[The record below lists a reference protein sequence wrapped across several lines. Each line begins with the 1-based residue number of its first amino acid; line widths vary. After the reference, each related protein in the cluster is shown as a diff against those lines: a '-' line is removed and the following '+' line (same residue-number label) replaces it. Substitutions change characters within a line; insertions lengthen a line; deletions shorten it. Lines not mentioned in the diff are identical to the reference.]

1 MAIVRQDEIL
11 EKAISGDPSAVPRYN
26 LRAPDGTLIGEN
38 IALELANAVTQMG
51 TPVNAAALNEMLAA
65 SGITS
70 GSSTAYTL
78 AQEGFSLFDGA
89 AVRFRLHVASG
100 VKPTLNVNGT
110 GAKALV
116 DAFGDAMQ
124 AEAAAG
130 SWIEATYSEKNDSYV
145 VGIMKYQEFP
155 RRPDIVDIIDTAD
168 GAYQIDVPISTE
180 YKKYSINLI
189 DANSASK
196 DTTQQLVWSLLLT
209 GISARYVYLSETVVN
224 YDANVTS
231 KNNRRNTSSG
241 TTTNFSLLAAELTSE
256 TWHAPA
262 EINIEIAFVN
272 GNCYIKTIMDIDYN
286 SSLSRRRFEKT
297 ILLYEPTI
305 GNIKLTWQRPSN
317 QVASYHNKHMMII
330 KGEK

>member
-1 MAIVRQDEIL
+1 MAIARKDEIL
-11 EKAISGDPSAVPRYN
+11 EKVLSGDVTAVPRYN
-26 LRAPDGTLIGEN
+26 LRRPDGTLIGEN
-38 IALELANAVTQMG
+38 VALELANVIAQNG

-65 SGITS
+65 SGVTS

-78 AQEGFSLFDGA
+78 AQEGFLLFDGA
-89 AVRFRLHVASG
+89 TVRFRLHAASG
-100 VKPTLNVNGT
+100 ANPTLNVNGT

-116 DAFGDAMQ
+116 DAFGDVMQ
-124 AEAAAG
+124 SEAAAG
-130 SWIEATYSEKNDSYV
+130 SWIQATYSEMIDSYV

-168 GAYQIDVPISTE
+168 GAYQIDVPLSTE

-196 DTTQQLVWSLLLT
+196 DTVQQLVWSIVMT
-209 GISARYVYLSETVVN
+209 GISARYVYLSETVVS
-224 YDANVTS
+224 YDSSVTS

-241 TTTNFSLLAAELTSE
+241 TTTSFNLLSAELTSE

-262 EINIEIAFVN
+262 EINIEIAFIN